1 MKATLEQNS
10 GENSESIPYFIALEI
25 VTETV
30 DAGTVFNIPV
40 TVEISGSKGK
50 QYSVDIC
57 GYSRKTNDIDAMPNI
72 AGQLVNQLIS
82 IARLPSYVFIA
93 RRAREI
99 YPVYTKGHEVFA
111 TTPGGPAFEHVE
123 LAKVR
128 EYLSDY
134 LHDIGTLGGDGLS
147 DRLHVRGVNMHT
159 LGLRRPVFYLKKRV
173 PGQVD
178 FWAPVF
184 EGGDGERIYT
194 YASSA
199 RREVPIGDGQEVL
212 ALQSLVAE
220 NLQKDGR
227 LSNTSDLRPGRLF
240 PDYWERLKAT
250 LTPQGS
256 ITVHGVDVPLY
267 SNDTLWIGEE
277 MREDE
282 DRISLYIG
290 SDADDIQKRADMD
303 FARRG
308 AGVLV

>member
-10 GENSESIPYFIALEI
+10 GENSESIPYFVALEI

-30 DAGTVFNIPV
+30 DAGTVFHIPV
-40 TVEISGSKGK
+40 TVELSSKGK
-50 QYSVDIC
+50 QYSVNIC
-57 GYSRKTNDIDAMPNI
+57 GYTRKSNQIDAMPNI

-128 EYLSDY
+128 EYLTDY
-134 LHDIGTLGGDGLS
+134 LHDIGTLGGNGLS
-147 DRLHVRGVNMHT
+147 DKLHVRGVNMHT
-159 LGLRRPVFYLKKRV
+159 LGLRRPVMYLKKRV

-184 EGGDGERIYT
+184 ESGDGERIYT
-194 YASSA
+194 YAASA
-199 RREVPIGDGQEVL
+199 RREVPIGQGQEVL
-212 ALQSLVAE
+212 ALQELVAGKLKE
-220 NLQKDGR
+220 NGR
-227 LSNTSDLRPGRLF
+227 LSNIYDLRPGRLF

-250 LTPQGS
+250 LTPQDG
-256 ITVHGVDVPLY
+256 ITVNGIDIPLY
-267 SNDTLWIGEE
+267 NNGALWVGEE
-277 MREDE
+277 MREEE
-282 DRISLYIG
+282 DRISLYLG
-290 SDADDIQKRADMD
+290 SDATDIHTRASADLD
-303 FARRG
+303 RRHVG
-308 AGVLV
+308 EPA

>member
-1 MKATLEQNS
+1 MKVTLEQNN
-10 GENSESIPYFIALEI
+10 GENSDSIPFFLNLEI

-30 DAGTVFNIPV
+30 DASTNFNIPV
-40 TVEISGSKGK
+40 SVQLEGSEKL
-50 QYSVDIC
+50 YSVDIC
-57 GYSRKTNDIDAMPNI
+57 GFKRETENLDAIPNI
-72 AGQLVNQLIS
+72 TAQLVNQLIS

-134 LHDIGTLGGDGLS
+134 LHAIGTLGGDGLS
-147 DRLHVRGVNMHT
+147 DKLHVRGVNMHT
-159 LGLRRPVFYLKKRV
+159 LGLRRPVMYLKKRV
-173 PGQVD
+173 PGEVD

-184 EGGDGERIYT
+184 ESGDGERIYT
-194 YASSA
+194 YAASA
-199 RREVPIGDGQEVL
+199 RREVPIGQGQEVL
-212 ALQSLVAE
+212 ALQSLVAGKLKE
-220 NLQKDGR
+220 NGR

-240 PDYWERLKAT
+240 PDYWGRLKAT

-256 ITVHGVDVPLY
+256 ITVNGVDVPLY
-267 SNDTLWIGEE
+267 SNGALWIGEE
-277 MREDE
+277 MRSDE
-282 DRISLYIG
+282 DRISLYLG
-290 SDADDIQKRADMD
+290 FDADDIQERADID

-308 AGVLV
+308 AGVPA